1 MAWATAAAKALV
13 DVDWEA
19 GEAAEKALAKVVE
32 EMLEVM
38 EEVTLGAW
46 VVAGSM
52 APGGMDWAAAM
63 TVEGKVVV
71 ETEVAASA
79 EREAPTEEV
88 HEA

>member
-32 EMLEVM
+32 EMLEGM